1 MAYTKT
7 TWQNGDLI
15 TAQKLNKLEQGVAA
29 ISHLLFPV
37 NVEASLNEF
46 DSMVY
51 TADKTYAEV
60 CELIDS
66 GRLPV
71 YIIHR
76 NDEED
81 TYAPSIE
88 YHIIYGKW
96 SSGISVTP
104 SGPNYIVHDQSGV
117 HTQVI

>member
-37 NVEASLNEF
+37 NVEAF
-46 DSMVY
+46 YADYSMVY
-51 TADKTYAEV
+51 FADKTYDEV
-60 CELIDS
+60 CELMDT

-76 NDEED
+76 NDEDD

-88 YHIIYGKW
+88 YHIIHGKW

-104 SGPNYIVHDQSGV
+104 SGPNYIVHDQNGI
-117 HTQVI
+117 HAQAI